1 MSERALPQPG
11 IGHLR
16 LKPGM
21 ARPGNLHSTRQDWL
35 ARLAPGRPARE
46 LPELAGRLFSLC
58 GQAQRLC
65 ARLAL
70 QAAQGPQAGEDLA
83 QDLAQDMEALHE
95 ETLREHLRRIL
106 LDWPRQLGMDATPGV
121 EAANALADCPAL
133 RRPGTGLSGLPQW
146 LGQHLLGQPAERWLR
161 AWELS
166 PATHLR
172 QWSDTH
178 DGWLPRLLNQARAW
192 ADQPQAASPLLPWPD
207 EAGARALARRL
218 ATEHHFSSHPDWQ
231 GRCAE
236 TGPWS
241 RRHTPPE
248 HSPGTPW
255 LRLGARLAELVRLA
269 LPDEA
274 GRSGRG
280 WLQTGQWTIGP
291 NEGLAAVEMARGLL
305 VHRVCLSQTRDQA
318 GEQAQV
324 LGCQVLAP
332 TEWNFHPRGSVAQAL
347 EACDHHDAPDRV
359 QARVQAL
366 ICAYDPCVSFEMELP
381 QHA

>member
-11 IGHLR
+11 VGHLR
-16 LKPGM
+16 LKPGR
-21 ARPGNLHSTRQDWL
+21 ARPDNLLSTRQDWL

-65 ARLAL
+65 ARLAF
-70 QAAQGPQAGEDLA
+70 QAAQGPQAGEDLTQA
-83 QDLAQDMEALHE
+83 LEALHE

-121 EAANALADCPAL
+121 EAAHVLADCPAL
-133 RRPGTGLSGLPQW
+133 RRPGAGLSGLPQW
-146 LGQHLLGQPAERWLR
+146 LGERLLGQPAERWLR
-161 AWELS
+161 SWELS
-166 PATHLR
+166 PATYLR
-172 QWSDTH
+172 QWSGTY
-178 DGWLPRLLNQARAW
+178 DGWLPRLLSRARAW
-192 ADQPQAASPLLPWPD
+192 ADQPEAASPLLPWPD
-207 EAGARALARRL
+207 EAGARALANRL
-218 ATEHHFSSHPDWQ
+218 ATEHHFSNQPDWQ

-241 RRHTPPE
+241 RRQTPPE
-248 HSPGTPW
+248 QSPDTPW

-269 LPDEA
+269 LPDEP

-280 WLQTGQWTIGP
+280 WLQTGQWSIGP

-305 VHRVCLSQTRDQA
+305 VHRVCLDQA

-324 LGCQVLAP
+324 LSYQVLAP
-332 TEWNFHPRGSVAQAL
+332 TEWNFHPQGSVAQAL
-347 EACDHHDAPDRV
+347 EACEHHEAPDQV